1 MTLAPAPRSRGG
13 GGRAAALAGSYL
25 PVCTALLVA
34 ALVASSASAQPQRPP
49 LQGPQLTPNY
59 READI
64 RVVADQVQQ
73 VIGRPI
79 IIDPRVRAQVTV
91 LSNAPMSPDAFYKL
105 FQSALEVHGFVAL
118 DSGSAIEIVPDA
130 NARFGEGDDY
140 VSQAIVLQNIGA
152 AQLVPILRPLLPQS
166 AHLAAHPASNALIV
180 ADRPQ
185 NIDRMMKLIRRMD
198 TAGTAEIEV
207 IALEN
212 AAADEVVRMLS
223 SLNQAA
229 QAAGGTP
236 PVQVIADTRTN
247 SVLLS
252 GASAS
257 RLQYKAL
264 IAHLDTPSAQGGN
277 TQVIYLNYADAMDLA
292 SKLQAQ
298 FGTAGGSGGGGAARP
313 PAAGGAAAAA
323 EGAASGPV
331 TIWAD
336 AGTNALVINAPER
349 VRQDM
354 LSVINQIDIPRL
366 QVAVDAIIVELTQQ
380 KSAELGVTW
389 AIGNNGKAAGL
400 TNFSGTTGGILQLG
414 QAAGGGSGNPAPNLI
429 RDGLTMAVGKIADNG
444 LSWAAVLDAL
454 AGDADTN
461 IVSTPHIVTLDNE
474 EAEIKVGQEVPFVTG
489 QFTNT
494 GATNGAV
501 NPFQTIQ
508 RQQVGTRLKI
518 TPQINEGNGVK
529 LTIEQ
534 ETSSIAGGSSGA
546 VDLVTNT
553 RTITTSVFVNDGDVL
568 VLGGLLDDQ
577 MRQNEQHVPG
587 IGKVPGLGWLFRARK
602 SEHDKSN
609 LMVFIRPTIL
619 HNESDARF
627 KTGEKYSY
635 IQEIQRQMA
644 ASPVKL
650 LRGEKQPVLP
660 PLPPGPEESIQPPA
674 GSGPQATPDPTAPA
688 ESSAA
693 PPTSSKPAQSPA
705 NGGQPR

>member
-1 MTLAPAPRSRGG
+1 MTPAHARV
-13 GGRAAALAGSYL
+13 GGRAALAASRWQ
-25 PVCTALLVA
+25 VCA
-34 ALVASSASAQPQRPP
+34 ALFAAALWAGSASAQPRPP

-130 NARFGEGDDY
+130 NARFGEGEDY

-185 NIDRMMKLIRRMD
+185 NIDRMMRLIRRMD
-198 TAGTAEIEV
+198 TAGTADIEV
-207 IALEN
+207 IPLEN
-212 AAADEVVRMLS
+212 ASAEEVVRMLS

-236 PVQVIADTRTN
+236 PVQVIADMRTN

-252 GASAS
+252 GASTS

-277 TQVIYLNYADAMDLA
+277 TQVVYLNYADAMDLA

-298 FGTAGGSGGGGAARP
+298 FGTAGGSGGGGGAK
-313 PAAGGAAAAA
+313 PAAGAPAG
-323 EGAASGPV
+323 EGAGATGPV

-354 LSVINQIDIPRL
+354 MSVIKQIDIPRL

-389 AIGNNGKAAGL
+389 AVGNNGKAAGL
-400 TNFSGTTGGILQLG
+400 TNFSGTTGGIVQLG
-414 QAAGGGSGNPAPNLI
+414 QAAGSGTGTPSPNLI
-429 RDGLTMAVGKIADNG
+429 RDGLTLAVGKITDSG
-444 LSWAAVLDAL
+444 LSWASVIDAL

-494 GATNGAV
+494 GAATGSV

-534 ETSSIAGGSSGA
+534 ETSSIAAGSSGA

-568 VLGGLLDDQ
+568 VLGGLLDDHMQ
-577 MRQNEQHVPG
+577 QNEQHVPG
-587 IGKVPGLGWLFRARK
+587 IGKIPGLGWLFRARK

-619 HNESDARF
+619 HNEADARF

-650 LRGEKQPVLP
+650 LKDEKQPLLP
-660 PLPPGPEESIQPPA
+660 PLPPGPEESAPQPAAPSTQPPQTA
-674 GSGPQATPDPTAPA
+674 APHAQNPAAAPA
-688 ESSAA
+688 SS
-693 PPTSSKPAQSPA
+693 PSPPAQDPA
-705 NGGQPR
+705 DGGQPR

>member
-1 MTLAPAPRSRGG
+1 MTPSPAPRARGV
-13 GGRAAALAGSYL
+13 GGRAALAVL
-25 PVCTALLVA
+25 HWPVCATLLAA
-34 ALVASSASAQPQRPP
+34 ALWASSASAQPRPP

-118 DSGSAIEIVPDA
+118 DSGTAIEIVPDA

-140 VSQAIVLQNIGA
+140 ISQAIVLQNIGA

-185 NIDRMMKLIRRMD
+185 NIERMMRLIRRMD
-198 TAGTAEIEV
+198 TAGTADIEV

-252 GASAS
+252 GASQS

-277 TQVIYLNYADAMDLA
+277 TQVIYLKYADAMDLA

-298 FGTAGGSGGGGAARP
+298 FGTSGGSGGGAAKP
-313 PAAGGAAAAA
+313 PAGAPAG
-323 EGAASGPV
+323 EGAGATGPV

-354 LSVINQIDIPRL
+354 MSVIKQIDIPRL

-389 AIGNNGKAAGL
+389 AVGNNGKAAGL
-400 TNFSGTTGGILQLG
+400 TNYSGTTGGIVQLG
-414 QAAGGGSGNPAPNLI
+414 TAVNGSNGTPSPNLI
-429 RDGLTMAVGKIADNG
+429 RDGLTLAVGKIAENG
-444 LSWAAVLDAL
+444 LSWAAVVDAL

-568 VLGGLLDDQ
+568 VLGGLLDDHMQ
-577 MRQNEQHVPG
+577 QNEQRVPG

-619 HNESDARF
+619 HNEADARF

-650 LRGEKQPVLP
+650 LKDEKQPLLP
-660 PLPPGPEESIQPPA
+660 PLPPGPEESIQQPGAP
-674 GSGPQATPDPTAPA
+674 GPQGPSDPTAAPQN
-688 ESSAA
+688 SAA
-693 PPTSSKPAQSPA
+693 PPAGAKPAQSPA
-705 NGGQPR
+705 DGGQPH

>member
-1 MTLAPAPRSRGG
+1 VTRATAPRPRGLG
-13 GGRAAALAGSYL
+13 SRAAALDFSHS
-25 PVCTALLVA
+25 PVCVVLLAA
-34 ALVASSASAQPQRPP
+34 ALWAGSASAQPQRAP

-140 VSQAIVLQNIGA
+140 VSQAIVLENIGA

-166 AHLAAHPASNALIV
+166 AHLAAHPASNSLIV

-185 NIDRMMKLIRRMD
+185 NIERMMRLIRRMD
-198 TAGTAEIEV
+198 KAGTAEIEV

-212 AAADEVVRMLS
+212 ASSDEVVRTLGA
-223 SLNQAA
+223 LNQAA

-252 GASAS
+252 GASTS
-257 RLQYKAL
+257 RLQYRAL
-264 IAHLDTPSAQGGN
+264 IAHLDTPTAQGGN
-277 TQVIYLNYADAMDLA
+277 TQVVYLNYADAMDLA
-292 SKLQAQ
+292 TKLQSQ
-298 FGTAGGSGGGGAARP
+298 FGSAGGSSSAAKP
-313 PAAGGAAAAA
+313 PAAGAAA
-323 EGAASGPV
+323 ENAATGPV

-349 VRQDM
+349 IRQDM
-354 LSVINQIDIPRL
+354 LAVIKQIDIPRL

-389 AIGNNGKAAGL
+389 AVGNNGKAAGL
-400 TNFSGTTGGILQLG
+400 TNFSGTTGGIVQLG
-414 QAAGGGSGNPAPNLI
+414 SAAASGTPSPNLI
-429 RDGLTMAVGKIADNG
+429 RDGLTLAVGKIADHG
-444 LSWAAVLDAL
+444 LSWAAVVDAL

-494 GATNGAV
+494 GAATGSV

-619 HNESDARF
+619 HNEADARF

-635 IQEIQRQMA
+635 IQELQRQMA

-650 LRGEKQPVLP
+650 LKDEKQPLLP
-660 PLPPGPEESIQPPA
+660 PLPPGPEESLQQP
-674 GSGPQATPDPTAPA
+674 
-688 ESSAA
+688 AA
-693 PPTSSKPAQSPA
+693 PGAQAPQSPTPTPTSTSAPKPAD
-705 NGGQPR
+705 GGQPN

>member
-1 MTLAPAPRSRGG
+1 VTLVPAPLAR
-13 GGRAAALAGSYL
+13 GRAAALAASHL
-25 PVCTALLVA
+25 PVWA
-34 ALVASSASAQPQRPP
+34 ALFAAALFASSASAQPQRAP

-198 TAGTAEIEV
+198 TAGTPEIEV
-207 IALEN
+207 IALDN
-212 AAADEVVRMLS
+212 ASADEVVRILS

-277 TQVIYLNYADAMDLA
+277 TLVKYLNYADAMDLA

-298 FGTAGGSGGGGAARP
+298 FGTAGGSGGGGARP
-313 PAAGGAAAAA
+313 PAAGGAGAAA

-389 AIGNNGKAAGL
+389 AVGNNGKAAGL
-400 TNFSGTTGGILQLG
+400 TNFSGTTGGIVQLG
-414 QAAGGGSGNPAPNLI
+414 QAAGGGSGTPAPNLI
-429 RDGLTMAVGKIADNG
+429 RDGLTMAVGKIAENG
-444 LSWAAVLDAL
+444 LSWAAVVDAL

-553 RTITTSVFVNDGDVL
+553 RTITTSVFVKDGDVL

-619 HNESDARF
+619 HNEADARF

-650 LRGEKQPVLP
+650 LKDEKQPLLP
-660 PLPPGPEESIQPPA
+660 PLPPGPEESIQQPA
-674 GSGPQATPDPTAPA
+674 APGPQAPQDPTAPA
-688 ESSAA
+688 QSSAA
-693 PPTSSKPAQSPA
+693 TPAGSKPAQSPA
-705 NGGQPR
+705 DGGQPN

>member
-1 MTLAPAPRSRGG
+1 VTPASTSRARGV
-13 GGRAAALAGSYL
+13 GGRAAAI
-25 PVCTALLVA
+25 TAAHWSVYA
-34 ALVASSASAQPQRPP
+34 ALFAAALWASSASAQPRPP

-207 IALEN
+207 IALSN
-212 AAADEVVRMLS
+212 ASADEVVRMMS

-257 RLQYKAL
+257 RLQYRAL

-277 TQVIYLNYADAMDLA
+277 TQVIYLKYADAMDLA

-298 FGTAGGSGGGGAARP
+298 FGAAGGSGGGAPRP
-313 PAAGGAAAAA
+313 PAAGGAPAA

-336 AGTNALVINAPER
+336 AGTNALVVNAPER

-354 LSVINQIDIPRL
+354 LSVIKQIDIPRL

-389 AIGNNGKAAGL
+389 AVGNNGKAAGL
-400 TNFSGTTGGILQLG
+400 TNFSGTTGGIVQLG
-414 QAAGGGSGNPAPNLI
+414 TAAGAGSGNVSPNLI
-429 RDGLTMAVGKIADNG
+429 RDGLTLAVGKIADNG
-444 LSWAAVLDAL
+444 LSWAAVVDAL

-494 GATNGAV
+494 GAATGSV

-518 TPQINEGNGVK
+518 TPHINEGNGVK

-553 RTITTSVFVNDGDVL
+553 RTITTSVFVSDGDVL
-568 VLGGLLDDQ
+568 VLGGLLDDN

-587 IGKVPGLGWLFRARK
+587 IGKIPGLGWLFRARK
-602 SEHDKSN
+602 TTHDKSN

-619 HNESDARF
+619 HNEADARF

-650 LRGEKQPVLP
+650 LKDEKQPVLP
-660 PLPPGPEESIQPPA
+660 PLPPGPEESIQQPPA
-674 GSGPQATPDPTAPA
+674 APGSQSPQDPTAPA
-688 ESSAA
+688 QNSAA
-693 PPTSSKPAQSPA
+693 PTSSKPAPGPGD
-705 NGGQPR
+705 GGQPR

>member
-1 MTLAPAPRSRGG
+1 VTPAPAPRARGV
-13 GGRAAALAGSYL
+13 GGRAAALAHSHL
-25 PVCTALLVA
+25 PVCA
-34 ALVASSASAQPQRPP
+34 ALFAAALWLGSATAQPPRPP

-91 LSNAPMSPDAFYKL
+91 LSNAPMSPDAFYRL
-105 FQSALEVHGFVAL
+105 FLSALEVHGFVAL
-118 DSGSAIEIVPDA
+118 DSGNAIQIVPDA

-185 NIDRMMKLIRRMD
+185 NIDRMMRLIRRMD

-212 AAADEVVRMLS
+212 AAADEVVRMLN

-236 PVQVIADTRTN
+236 PVQVIADSRTN

-298 FGTAGGSGGGGAARP
+298 FGTAGGSGGAAPRP
-313 PAAGGAAAAA
+313 PAAGGAPAG
-323 EGAASGPV
+323 EGAGATGPV

-354 LSVINQIDIPRL
+354 LSVIKQIDIPRL

-389 AIGNNGKAAGL
+389 AVGNNGKAAGL
-400 TNFSGTTGGILQLG
+400 TNFSGTTGGIVQLG
-414 QAAGGGSGNPAPNLI
+414 TAVGGGTGGAPSPNLI
-429 RDGLTMAVGKIADNG
+429 RDGLTLAVGKIAENG
-444 LSWAAVLDAL
+444 LSWAAVVDAL

-553 RTITTSVFVNDGDVL
+553 RTITTSVFVNDGGVL

-619 HNESDARF
+619 HNEADARF

-650 LRGEKQPVLP
+650 LKDEKQPVLP
-660 PLPPGPEESIQPPA
+660 PLPPGPEESIQQP
-674 GSGPQATPDPTAPA
+674 SPQSPQDPTAPA
-688 ESSAA
+688 QNSVTA
-693 PPTSSKPAQSPA
+693 PTSSNPGQSPA
-705 NGGQPR
+705 NGGQPH